1 MSSSHTCS
9 LLVFGLVLIA
19 QSVILT
25 DLKAHQESLEPP
37 KSVAAVRI
45 RQKPPTID
53 GLLDDDIWEEAPI
66 YSGFLQREPEQGNP
80 GTEKTS
86 FQIAYDDEAVYFG
99 VLCYDSEPEKIS
111 ARLGRRDSRLDSDR
125 VSINLDPYHDH
136 QTGYWFSVY
145 ASGVQYDGSLAGRRG
160 SDETWDGIWEAK
172 TVIHDRGWN
181 AEFKIPYHVLRFTQ
195 KRQYVWG
202 INVLRDISRKNE
214 RDLWV
219 LITREQ
225 SGWVS
230 YFGHLEGIQN
240 ISPPRH
246 LEITPYLM
254 GRSIHENQTSLF
266 SSIGGNVRYGI
277 TSGTSVIAT
286 INPDFGQVEAD
297 PAELNLSAFESY
309 YEERRPFF
317 VEGASVFQMGD
328 YELFYS
334 RRIGNRP
341 GRFEIPGGGQEIDRP
356 EATTILSAVK
366 LTGKTKNQTTFGVLN
381 AVAAPEYA
389 RIQEE
394 DGATETDRLIEPL
407 TNYFVG
413 RISQDVLAG
422 DSRIGLLTT
431 AVNRQDSES
440 AFVGALDWNLK
451 FRDNKYNLSGT
462 LSTSR
467 TGESGVAKEG
477 YLAHLEFDKRRGWLG
492 WEVRT
497 VAKSPGYDVNDLG
510 FDDIREL
517 GVIECSFDSYI
528 RRDNPIG
535 PFQKGYVSIERWVEW
550 NYDRIR
556 VSNGAAFW
564 AWGELKNN
572 WDFRLSVDRDF
583 DSVNDERDVLM
594 YRPSAWSI
602 GCYLDTDD
610 RKAVSFGFSPRFSK
624 RDNGL
629 SYSRRLRF
637 SMEFRPS
644 SNIECRLGP
653 SYSQRSSYAQW
664 IGTIRDDK
672 GNHYVYGELD
682 SKTLDFTTRL
692 SMSFTPNLSFQLY
705 MQPFIAIGDY
715 QNFKE
720 LVEPQTYDFKA
731 YKLDANRDFYRRS
744 LRGNMVL
751 RWEFQPGSTIFVVWS
766 QSREAEQRESLTSE
780 DLRLRPLDRFLS
792 TFTDKATNLFLVKVN
807 YWFGV

>member
-1 MSSSHTCS
+1 MSINHSFPLT
-9 LLVFGLVLIA
+9 VLCLILIV

-25 DLKAHQESLEPP
+25 SLDAHQESLGPP
-37 KSVAAVRI
+37 KSVTAVRI
-45 RQKPPTID
+45 QQEPPVID
-53 GLLDDDIWEEAPI
+53 GVLDDDIWAEAPI
-66 YSGFLQREPEQGNP
+66 YGGFLQRDPKQGEPA
-80 GTEKTS
+80 TEKTS

-99 VLCYDSEPEKIS
+99 VVCFDSDPDKIS
-111 ARLGRRDSRLDSDR
+111 VRLGRRDSRLDSDR

-145 ASGVQYDGSLAGRRG
+145 ASGVQNDGSLAGRRG
-160 SDETWDGIWEAK
+160 GDETWDGIWEART
-172 TVIHDRGWN
+172 TVHDQGWN

-195 KRQYVWG
+195 KDQYVWG

-246 LEITPYLM
+246 LEVTPYLM
-254 GRSIHENQTSLF
+254 GRSIHQNRTSLF
-266 SSIGGNVRYGI
+266 ASIGGNVRYGI
-277 TSGTSVIAT
+277 TSGTSIIAT
-286 INPDFGQVEAD
+286 VNPDFGQVEAD

-317 VEGASVFQMGD
+317 VEGASAFQSGD

-341 GRFEIPGGGQEIDRP
+341 GRFDVPDGRQETDRP
-356 EATTILSAVK
+356 DATTILSAVK
-366 LTGKTKNQTTFGVLN
+366 LTGKTRKQTTFGVLN
-381 AVAAPEYA
+381 AVTAPEYA
-389 RIQEE
+389 RIRSEN
-394 DGATETDRLIEPL
+394 GVAETDYLIEPM

-422 DSRIGLLTT
+422 NSRIGFLTT

-451 FRDNKYNLSGT
+451 FRDNRYNLSGT
-462 LSTSR
+462 LSASR
-467 TGESGVAKEG
+467 TGESDTIKKG

-492 WEVRT
+492 WEVRAM
-497 VAKSPGYDVNDLG
+497 AKSPGYDVNDLG
-510 FDDIREL
+510 FEDLQKL
-517 GVIECSFDSYI
+517 GLIECSFDTYM
-528 RRDNPIG
+528 RRDDPIG
-535 PFQKGYVSIERWVEW
+535 PFQKGYISVARWLAW
-550 NYDRIR
+550 NYDGIR
-556 VSNGAAFW
+556 VGNVAEFW
-564 AWGELKNN
+564 ARGELKNN
-572 WDFRLSVDRDF
+572 WDFRLSIDRDF
-583 DSVNDERDVLM
+583 ESVNDERDVLVH
-594 YRPSAWSI
+594 RPAAWSI
-602 GCYLDTDD
+602 SCYLDTDD
-610 RKAVSFGFSPRFSK
+610 RKAVSFGVSPRFSK

-629 SYSRRLRF
+629 SYSRRFRL

-672 GNHYVYGELD
+672 GDHYVYGELE
-682 SKTLDFTTRL
+682 STTLDFTTRL

-720 LVEPQTYDFKA
+720 LVEPQTYDFRR
-731 YKLDANRDFYRRS
+731 YKLGTNRDFYRRS
-744 LRGNMVL
+744 LIGNMVL

-766 QSREAEQRESLTSE
+766 QSREMEKQERLTSE
-780 DLRLRPLDRFLS
+780 DLQLRPLDRFLS
-792 TFTDKATNLFLVKVN
+792 TFNDEGENLFLVKVN